1 MKKFVLAVFAVV
13 LLFSAC
19 DARSSGGII
28 LLPSGD
34 GSKSDAPDFSKDGY
48 IFYDDFSA
56 DSTTYYDPGWV
67 NSAIT
72 DDRAENMVISNGK
85 AHFYGGGAHVQ
96 WDENLSNNPM
106 DGRLDPGFT
115 TYEMNLS
122 KYTYTVSVSGEF
134 KDFTVPDGTKES
146 KFYGLTVGTR
156 TGDLSFGNGE
166 QGPQTGI
173 LIYPGNKLHGD
184 YSTLQSE
191 GEGISLDRV
200 SGPFSI
206 DVTIKKVG
214 SDVVMSSVGTFN
226 STHFAFSNKATA
238 ENISAIFVTVMGPY
252 GTYYEKKG
260 PEFMTLDSV
269 SIKKSPVAFAS
280 DLYTGEKFSDDF
292 TKDSSFLY
300 WVENDDSRGANFVVN
315 TEKGVAE
322 LYGGGAYNSFNAV
335 NISFSNVES
344 YTVSYSGK
352 IADDFSVEDFTEDQS
367 FLSLR
372 VVGGITSTSKVY
384 GGMRINK
391 SDDGKLLLVADDA
404 LNGKKFEEYDSGIEV
419 KGGDEF
425 SFSVT
430 ISKEGE
436 SLKSVTYGSIGS
448 HQELTA
454 TIEGDA
460 GSNITSD
467 LVFLTAFG
475 PYGASSAG
483 SGKMYMELDSVSFT
497 ANGSN

>member
-1 MKKFVLAVFAVV
+1 MEVDMKKFVLAVFAGV

-34 GSKSDAPDFSKDGY
+34 GSKSDAPDFSKEGY

-72 DDRAENMVISNGK
+72 DDRAENMVISNGN

-96 WDENLSNNPM
+96 WDENPSNNPK

-115 TYEMNLS
+115 TYEMDLS
-122 KYTYTVSVSGEF
+122 KFTYTVSVSGEF
-134 KDFTVPDGTKES
+134 KDFTVPDGTEKSE
-146 KFYGLTVGTR
+146 FYGLTVGTR
-156 TGDLSFGNGE
+156 TGDLSSGNGE

-173 LIYPGNKLHGD
+173 LIYPESKLHGD

-191 GEGISLDRV
+191 GEGITLDSV

-214 SDVVMSSVGTFN
+214 SDVVMSSVGAFN
-226 STHFAFSNKATA
+226 STHFAFSNTEKDLDD
-238 ENISAIFVTVMGPY
+238 ISAIFVTVMGPY

-269 SIKKSPVAFAS
+269 SIKTSPVATAS
-280 DLYTGEKFSDDF
+280 DLYNGEEFYDDF
-292 TKDSSFLY
+292 FKDSSSLY
-300 WVENDDSRGANFVVN
+300 WVEYDDSRGANFVVN
-315 TEKGVAE
+315 TDEGVAE
-322 LYGGGAYNSFNAV
+322 LYGGGARIIFNAG
-335 NISFSNVES
+335 NISFSNGES

-352 IADDFSVEDFTEDQS
+352 IADDFSAADFDDQS

-372 VVGGITSTSKVY
+372 VFGGITRKVY

-404 LNGKKFEEYDSGIEV
+404 LNGTKFEGYDSGIEV

-430 ISKEGE
+430 ISKEDDG
-436 SLKSVTYGSIGS
+436 SFKSVTAGSIGS
-448 HQELTA
+448 YDNLTA
-454 TIEGDA
+454 TIEDV
-460 GSNITSD
+460 ITSD
-467 LVFLTAFG
+467 LVFLMAFG

-483 SGKMYMELDSVSFT
+483 SGKMYMELNSVSFK